1 MGDLQRGDDVRK
13 NWVKIN
19 EQAAQIRALQFEMGR
34 LREAIQELRKRAPEA
49 NTDRFPYRTY
59 WLPNTR
65 RATADANAWRKFYV
79 QHGYV
84 NGIKTDGCDDT
95 DEEGTVATEI
105 IVPDVTP
112 EYFVWVE
119 VALTEGAVF
128 TATIDHGE
136 TGWDSFPTQPDLPDT
151 YYAPIAR
158 IDTATYA
165 DLQRNVIRQFVYQ
178 DIFLNLEGG
187 DGGDPRW
194 A

>member
-65 RATADANAWRKFYV
+65 RATPDADAWRKFRV

-84 NGIKTDGCDDT
+84 NGIQTDGCDDT
-95 DEEGTVATEI
+95 DGEGTVYTELTVPSG
-105 IVPDVTP
+105 VPDFYIWAEVT
-112 EYFVWVE
+112 F
-119 VALTEGAVF
+119 TSGAVF
-128 TATIDHGE
+128 TAAINGAE
-136 TGWDSFPTQPDLPDT
+136 GGWSSFPTQPDLPDT
-151 YYAPIAR
+151 YYALIAKVDTDTLSAQKTPI
-158 IDTATYA
+158 
-165 DLQRNVIRQFVYQ
+165 IRQFVYQ
-178 DIFLNLEGG
+178 DIFLNFEGG